1 MSKLVDVMAGA
12 PRTIAV
18 ANQKGGTG
26 KSTITVNLAAAMG
39 ERGLSVLVVDVDPQS
54 DTTTMFG
61 IDPAACERTLYD
73 VLTGSCELSEAIS
86 TTSVTG
92 VSLAVGD
99 ERMSSVEITLAG
111 QMMRERY
118 LAEALQ
124 DHTAGHDIVL
134 IDCPPN
140 LGLLT
145 VNALCAAAEVLCVV
159 SMLDRNAYKGAVAL
173 HATIAEL
180 HRNGIPVALTG
191 VLRNIVDPRR
201 VTYQL
206 LDDALAASALPLL
219 DAEIPMAAD
228 FQNAATAGTPLLAF
242 MPDHV
247 GARAIRRLAGE
258 LLEPAAAQTQA
269 A

>member
-1 MSKLVDVMAGA
+1 MSNSADVMGGA

-39 ERGLSVLVVDVDPQS
+39 ERGLLTLVVDADPQS
-54 DTTTMFG
+54 DTTSMLG
-61 IDPAACERTLYD
+61 IDPAGVEHTLYD
-73 VLTGSCELSEAIS
+73 VLTGSCELPHAVSA
-86 TTSVTG
+86 TSVAR

-118 LAEALQ
+118 LVEALK
-124 DHTAGHDIVL
+124 DHTAGYDLVL

-145 VNALCAAAEVLCVV
+145 VNALCAAPEVLCVV

-173 HATIAEL
+173 RATIAEL
-180 HRNGIPVALTG
+180 HRNGIPVALTA
-191 VLRNIVDPRR
+191 VLRNIVDSRR
-201 VTYQL
+201 VTYQVL
-206 LDDALAASALPLL
+206 NDALARSGLPLL
-219 DAEIPMAAD
+219 HSEVPMAAD
-228 FQNAATAGTPLLAF
+228 FQNAATAGVPLLAF

-247 GARAIRRLAGE
+247 GARAIRGLAGE
-258 LLEPAAAQTQA
+258 LLEPAAQTQA